1 MSTWKNAIPKE
12 IPAIIPR
19 LASNAVVIREKQ
31 PYKRRIPP
39 PHRIQNNSCY
49 DFVDLG
55 AFRNSRDLT
64 RWYTTDAAVLRSLS
78 SSEVQFTPAVMLQQL
93 LGMPSFLK

>member
-1 MSTWKNAIPKE
+1 MTTWKNAIPKE

-39 PHRIQNNSCY
+39 HRIQNNLCY
-49 DFVDLG
+49 DLG